1 MTEYF
6 AEIQNQSAKLASHRL
21 EPGKRYVVGR
31 SKTADLPVE
40 GDPYISREHVE
51 VCVESDQLVV
61 SRRSLA
67 TNPIVFKGAPTS
79 ACVLKTGD
87 EVTIGQSTLR
97 FKTVVKETPPKPDL
111 TMSVRKIDRKPSN
124 SHALKS

>member
-6 AEIQNQSAKLASHRL
+6 VEIQNQSAKLANHKL

-31 SKTADLPVE
+31 SKTAELRVD

-61 SRRSLA
+61 SRRSMA
-67 TNPIVFKGAPTS
+67 TNPIVFKGTPTS

-87 EVTIGQSTLR
+87 EVTIGQSPSASRRL
-97 FKTVVKETPPKPDL
+97 P
-111 TMSVRKIDRKPSN
+111 RKRPRNPISPCRSGKLIASPATASP
-124 SHALKS
+124 